1 MTFNAR
7 TAGNGGDRILV
18 VEDSP
23 TQAEHLC
30 YILEKHDYQVKA
42 ARNGNDALAMI
53 EEARPTLIISDI
65 LMPEMNGYELCR
77 RIKALDDC
85 RDIPVILL
93 TSLSDPRDVIKG
105 LECGADNFITKPY
118 EEEYLISRIRYLLAN
133 RYQSGERN
141 ALPELKISL
150 AGQEYN
156 IRSDRRQIL
165 DLLLSTYEAAIRKN
179 KELISARDELNDLN
193 EQLKCANHD
202 LEAFSSTVSHDL
214 RRPLN
219 NIHISCQ
226 AIEMLYESTLDKGCR
241 EYFRYIFNAAESMNK
256 LISTLLEFSTL
267 SSRKLVR
274 QRVDLSGMARDIL
287 EESRFG
293 DPQRRVTFHVAEG
306 ITGYGDMRL
315 LRVVLENLLGNSLKY
330 TLLKESAVIEFGMTE
345 IDGNPTYYVRDNGA
359 GFDMSSADKL
369 FAPFQRLHSETEFEG
384 FGIGLST
391 VQRIVHR
398 HEGRIWAE
406 GEVGKGAVFYFTLN
420 L

>member
-7 TAGNGGDRILV
+7 TSGNDGDKILI

-23 TQAEHLC
+23 TQAEQLC
-30 YILEKHDYQVKA
+30 YILEKHNYQVRA
-42 ARNGNDALAMI
+42 ARNGNAALAMI
-53 EEARPTLIISDI
+53 KEERPTLIISDI

-85 RDIPVILL
+85 RDIPIILL

-118 EEEYLISRIRYLLAN
+118 EEEYLISRIRYLLVN
-133 RYQSGERN
+133 RYQSGERGD
-141 ALPELKISL
+141 LPELKISL
-150 AGQEYN
+150 AGQEYS

-193 EQLKCANHD
+193 EQLKAANID

-219 NIHISCQ
+219 IIYISCQ
-226 AIEMLYESTLDKGCR
+226 AIEMLYESALDEGCR
-241 EYFRYIFNAAESMNK
+241 EYFKFIFNAAESMNK

-274 QRVDLSGMARDIL
+274 HQVDLSGMARDIL

-293 DPQRRVTFHVAEG
+293 EPQRRVTFNIAEG
-306 ITGYGDMRL
+306 ITGNGDMRL
-315 LRVVLENLLGNSLKY
+315 LRVVLENLLGNALKY
-330 TLLKESAVIEFGMTE
+330 TLLKEAAVIEFGVTE

-359 GFDMSSADKL
+359 GFDMSSADGL
-369 FAPFQRLHSETEFEG
+369 FTPFQRLHSEAEFEG

-391 VQRIVHR
+391 VQRIVQR

-420 L
+420 P